1 VPTSRSSSPAT
12 RMSSPSDSGSSASS
26 GSPRRWSGSWPVGT
40 TGEVSPESSARTPTA
55 DWSTFGP
62 SAAASSTPWAGHC
75 TDLPKVLRVL
85 FRHDKRLHG
94 DISRLIY
101 DLVRDFTTEAAGKPT
116 RLAAVVVFQS
126 SGSFCRFHPHW
137 HGLFL
142 EGGFDHEGR
151 FVHVPTVDLVKMSAY
166 FRQRVIA
173 FFLER
178 KLLNERLARSML
190 EWTHSGFSV
199 DASIH
204 LPAGS
209 SKTHE
214 ALAQYIPRPTA
225 GRRPA
230 RGVRPPVS
238 LQHLLLDE
246 GGTIP
251 WSIALPTPTISTPTR
266 SSSPR

>member
-1 VPTSRSSSPAT
+1 
-12 RMSSPSDSGSSASS
+12 
-26 GSPRRWSGSWPVGT
+26 VGT

-62 SAAASSTPWAGHC
+62 SAAASSTPWSGHC